1 LFAKKVAISMVCAKR
16 PKTENELNALLK
28 EEGMSDDQAL
38 IPIQPA
44 GFDAEMHLAL
54 NDVAGQIAESSQRI
68 YRHDA
73 AAFATWLRAQG
84 LAPQSLEKSH
94 MVAYRAYLA
103 SKYAKSTASRMLS
116 VARQLLDEAVERQQ
130 LEKNPASSVRGFSG
144 EDETTHLALTDEQ
157 AQALLDIIPTN
168 TLSGQRDYTMILLL
182 LRTGIRRSE
191 AAALRVSDLSMR
203 QGHHVAIIRHGK
215 GDKRRIVKVPVDV
228 RREIDTYLE
237 QLLQYHT
244 ERCARQLEQLEQ
256 QRERFTEEGYLA
268 RRETRIEQHTMRE
281 SDGLFVRVR
290 RGEHP
295 TREALTD
302 RSFADIVEEYA
313 RQIEEIEELSPH
325 GLRASF
331 ITLTLESGS
340 SLEQTQYAAGHSDP
354 RTTQRYR
361 KRKLNLDHNAVDTLH
376 FAKKQ

>member
-1 LFAKKVAISMVCAKR
+1 
-16 PKTENELNALLK
+16 
-28 EEGMSDDQAL
+28 MSDDHAL
-38 IPIQPA
+38 IPISPA
-44 GFDAEMHLAL
+44 GFDAEMHAAL

-94 MVAYRAYLA
+94 MIAYRAYLA
-103 SKYAKSTASRMLS
+103 GKYAKSTASRMLS

-130 LEKNPASSVRGFSG
+130 LEKNPASAVRGFSG

-157 AQALLDIIPTN
+157 AQALLDSIPTN

-191 AAALRVSDLSMR
+191 AAALRVSDLTMR

-228 RREIDTYLE
+228 RREIDAYLE
-237 QLLQYHT
+237 QLRQYHA
-244 ERCARQLEQLEQ
+244 ERCTHLLEQLEQ
-256 QRERFTEEGYLA
+256 QRERLDDEEYQG
-268 RRETRIEQHTMRE
+268 RRAALIEQHTMSE

-302 RSFADIVEEYA
+302 RSFANIVEEYA
-313 RQIEEIEELSPH
+313 RQVEELEELSPH

-331 ITLTLESGS
+331 ITLTLELGS
-340 SLEQTQYAAGHSDP
+340 SLEQTQYAAGHRDP

-361 KRKLNLDHNAVDTLH
+361 KRKLNLDHNAVDALH
-376 FAKKQ
+376 FVKRR